1 MPYAIV
7 RHVYHYEQGRPAAQ
21 IHSSTGI
28 IRSVSQTDHSAL
40 EQLAALE
47 DEERAWLQQQLA
59 DYKEL
64 LAFLHDH

>member
-1 MPYAIV
+1 M
-7 RHVYHYEQGRPAAQ
+7 
-21 IHSSTGI
+21 
-28 IRSVSQTDHSAL
+28 SQTDHSAL